1 MEQILWGASAVVIL
15 LGAWLAYIK
24 TRDPFH
30 PAVILAPSLAFVYG
44 FWPFSLNYNQ
54 GLQELLGSS
63 NLVFVG
69 SIYLFALLAFYA
81 GLLRFPPS
89 SALKRLRQIRLYA
102 NNPFNLNLPKTARR
116 RLFAVSIVL
125 GFLGLLAYINIIT
138 NVGGLV
144 SAYSQAKGGG
154 VAGSG
159 YVGEGVLLSFPA
171 ILLLGLSRQGLG
183 RLRLTDIS
191 LALFIATPHLL
202 QGLLGGRRGP
212 LFLVL
217 AVLFLARFFARGKL
231 PSLGASL
238 AGFISIGFIILL
250 VASQRQ
256 DLYLGSGGEFSMAR
270 LFDLFITPED
280 LETNDYVAGASSVII
295 NNYTKDFTWGRDHL
309 VNLLIRPIPRQLW
322 PSKYE
327 DAANIFG
334 YRVVEGGGDWEHFA
348 DVLGF
353 APPKG
358 SAVGFL
364 SDLYGNF
371 SFGVFLAVFFLGW
384 FLAVLWSRHR
394 LRGGVWSVV
403 FAEAMILS
411 VYLPTQSFSAFYQ
424 RLLIMSAITILV
436 FKFYVKP
443 GSQRTIARSP
453 Q

>member
-1 MEQILWGASAVVIL
+1 
-15 LGAWLAYIK
+15 
-24 TRDPFH
+24 
-30 PAVILAPSLAFVYG
+30 
-44 FWPFSLNYNQ
+44 
-54 GLQELLGSS
+54 
-63 NLVFVG
+63 
-69 SIYLFALLAFYA
+69 
-81 GLLRFPPS
+81 
-89 SALKRLRQIRLYA
+89 
-102 NNPFNLNLPKTARR
+102 
-116 RLFAVSIVL
+116 
-125 GFLGLLAYINIIT
+125 
-138 NVGGLV
+138 
-144 SAYSQAKGGG
+144 
-154 VAGSG
+154 
-159 YVGEGVLLSFPA
+159 
-171 ILLLGLSRQGLG
+171 
-183 RLRLTDIS
+183 
-191 LALFIATPHLL
+191 
-202 QGLLGGRRGP
+202 
-212 LFLVL
+212 
-217 AVLFLARFFARGKL
+217 
-231 PSLGASL
+231 
-238 AGFISIGFIILL
+238 
-250 VASQRQ
+250 
-256 DLYLGSGGEFSMAR
+256 MAR